1 MDVNLAM
8 YYPYFRGKQNELIT
22 IRNNA
27 ELMANANFIPI
38 IEPVRETLNGL
49 KRALDA
55 VVDAGG
61 KAVVIVNPFHG
72 DYSGNG
78 NSLTELLA
86 EHFEHEDGVS
96 AGVLLTSDVS
106 IDEAVLC
113 CNRHE
118 NHALTLIHAG
128 FSSAKALS
136 SALGDKAGGM
146 THCFFEEEA
155 GKLYQKHFFSAPQK
169 ILIRDGFKKRK
180 NREHPKVELF
190 SDLHATFELENMQG
204 FGDFL
209 IVGDEYSE
217 SGGPAYAVAIHLT
230 FIDEEQ
236 DDAMF
241 VYHFISDRQDTPQ
254 DPAGKFLE
262 ALNKLIDKADEPK
275 SKILPTNAIKEFRD
289 FHARKHFPGLGY
301 AKKLSMQ
308 HHIEV
313 LAKYFQV
320 D

>member
-1 MDVNLAM
+1 MAM

-27 ELMANANFIPI
+27 ELMAQANFVPI
-38 IEPVRETLNGL
+38 IEPVKETLNGL
-49 KRALDA
+49 KRALEA
-55 VVDAGG
+55 VVEAGG

-78 NSLTELLA
+78 DSLTQLLA
-86 EHFEHEDGVS
+86 DHFEDEDGVS
-96 AGVLLTSDVS
+96 AGILLTGDMSLV
-106 IDEAVLC
+106 EATSC
-113 CNRHE
+113 CQTHE
-118 NHALTLIHAG
+118 NHALTLIHSG
-128 FSSAKALS
+128 FSNAKALS
-136 SALGDKAGGM
+136 QALGDKLNDI
-146 THCFFEEEA
+146 THCFYDDKA
-155 GKLYQKHFFSAPQK
+155 GKLYQKYFFSATTK
-169 ILIRDGFKKRK
+169 ILIRDGFEKRK
-180 NREHPKVELF
+180 NREHPDVEFF
-190 SDLHATFELENMQG
+190 SDLHATYSMENMQG

-230 FIDEEQ
+230 FIDDEQ

-262 ALNKLIDKADEPK
+262 ALNKLIHKLDEPD
-275 SKILPTNAIKEFRD
+275 SKILATNAIAEFRD
-289 FHARKHFPGLGY
+289 FHTRKHFPGLGY
-301 AKKLSMQ
+301 VKKLSMQ

-313 LAKYFQV
+313 LADYFK
-320 D
+320 DK

>member
-1 MDVNLAM
+1 M

-27 ELMANANFIPI
+27 QLMANANFVPI
-38 IEPVRETLNGL
+38 IEPVKETLNGL

-55 VVDAGG
+55 VVQADG

-72 DYSGNG
+72 DYSDNG
-78 NSLTELLA
+78 DSLTRLLA
-86 EHFEHEDGVS
+86 EHFEDKDGIY
-96 AGVLLTSDVS
+96 AGILLTSDVS
-106 IDEAVLC
+106 LEDAVSC
-113 CNRHE
+113 CNAHS
-118 NHALTLIHAG
+118 NHNLTLIHAG
-128 FSSAKALS
+128 FSNAKGLSA
-136 SALGDKAGGM
+136 ALGNKLNDI
-146 THCFFEEEA
+146 THCFFEDDA

-180 NREHPKVELF
+180 NREHPDVEFF
-190 SDLHATFELENMQG
+190 SDLHATFTLENMEG

-230 FIDEEQ
+230 FIDNEQ

-241 VYHFISDRQDTPQ
+241 IYHFISDRQETPQ

-262 ALNKLIDKADEPK
+262 ALNKLIIKADEPN
-275 SKILPTNAIKEFRD
+275 SKILATNALSEFRD

-313 LAKYFQV
+313 LANYFENN
-320 D
+320 